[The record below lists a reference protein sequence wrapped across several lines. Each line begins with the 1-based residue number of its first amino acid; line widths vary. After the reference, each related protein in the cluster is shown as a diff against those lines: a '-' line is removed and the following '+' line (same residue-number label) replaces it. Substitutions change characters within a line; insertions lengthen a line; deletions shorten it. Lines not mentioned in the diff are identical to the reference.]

1 MVQIDSLEIQVSAQ
15 TNKANASVELLSK
28 KLDRLSSSLS
38 SVNSRGLATLGAGVN
53 KLANAMSNFSAN
65 TKTADFSRLARN
77 LTTISNIDTSK
88 FSELSAKISQ
98 LSTAFGSVGTIDA
111 SGIANI
117 GTSLS
122 KLGGKNAIAGA
133 DNLIKVG
140 DKLSQFITQMNGIGS
155 LTFDA
160 TNLSNLINSIS
171 RLGGKN
177 ATEAAKNLSP
187 ISAQLQNFVR
197 QLNSIGSLT
206 FDTANLSN
214 LIAGITRLGGKAA
227 TSAAA
232 NIPRLATELSGLM
245 TTLSRVPVIN
255 RNVID
260 MTNALA
266 NLARTGAGSGRAANS
281 LSQSF
286 TNISL
291 AGNRTLGT
299 LRGMQGGFRN
309 LIRTILPF
317 VGVYQLFN
325 FGRRAIEISSDL
337 TEVQNVVDTTF
348 GEMTYKVE
356 ELAKTSIEQ
365 FGLSELSLKE
375 FSSRFQATGTAM
387 GFPIEK
393 MSDMSIELTKLTA
406 DMSSFYNVAQED
418 VAKNLQSIFTGETEP
433 LRKYG
438 LDLTQAT
445 LQEWALKQGLDADM
459 QSMSQTE
466 KTMLRYQYV
475 IANTGAAQGDFADTA
490 KTWANQTRI
499 LTQQL
504 EQLASI
510 AGGVLVNAFKPL
522 VQALNEAMSHI
533 IAFAETISNALG
545 KIFGWK
551 FEKGGGAGGI
561 GGLVEDTE
569 DLESGLGG
577 AEKAAKKLNKQLRA
591 FDELNLITTDTDGA
605 GGAGGG
611 TGGAGAGAEGQGGQ
625 WIQTES
631 ILQGYESSLDTLYKL
646 GDYIGAKL
654 SEAME
659 SIRWEDVYEK
669 ARNFGT
675 GLASFLNGLISPRL
689 FGNVGTTIAGS
700 LNTAL
705 HFLDSFGEEFDWKNF
720 GESIAAGVNNFFSTF
735 DFDLLASAINKWANG
750 LLDSMTS
757 FLDRVQWRDI
767 GEKIRKGLLKIK
779 FKEIGIKVGKV
790 LIDFL
795 KSGIK
800 TAGGFFNIDTR
811 FLEDTFDS
819 FSALFEKFA
828 GGIIDGMASLF
839 RAVSPLVNSTLQAL
853 VNGLAIAFDAL
864 FRALNAIP
872 PSVLTAIGGALGGLL
887 ATFVVY
893 EGVTSTINAIQTVWS
908 NFVRV
913 ITDAFTFLA
922 ANPYVAIAS
931 GIAAVSGALI
941 ALQESWE
948 EKQNQLWETEQ
959 IEKYGDTLN
968 NIEQKYKDFADS
980 VAENAQARLD
990 HVNNVSSVEIP
1001 YLETL
1006 ADKYFDLSE
1015 KTDLSEKEYAE
1026 LKLAS
1031 QELVE
1036 NFPQLQEFYDKTTGL
1051 INIERGAIEDL
1062 IDAKKQELIL
1072 SALGEAWAETVK
1084 EQVEAQKLL
1093 DEATSNLT
1101 TAQEEL
1107 NDAYINLEETAVGGR
1122 YTDAAQENYA
1132 KAAQAVE
1139 TYTASQESAAE
1150 AVKTATEKMTYY
1162 ETQYAEHLE
1171 QIKNNTSGFGAKTG
1185 ENFTNSLVEALK
1197 SGQSIIQGEFSTIAE
1212 NSTNAFNQKINESD
1226 TASSILE
1233 KMGEVTNAAREKL
1246 EIHSPSK
1253 VFQEIGGNVIKG
1265 FLEGI
1270 ENLFSQPIQ
1279 KMQDLVTKI
1288 ISPFNNVNIDFKSI
1302 GTNAMQGLLDGL
1314 KSLENTLYEKAK
1326 NIANKITDTIKNVL
1340 DIHSP
1345 SRVMFELGG
1354 YTMQGFQN
1362 GLENLYQPILSSMKS
1377 FGHNLQ
1383 VAPAPSFDS
1392 IYRSY
1397 EPTVQNTIAYSNNR
1411 NSLDDMEKWAYNIA
1425 YNAFSAALNNSKI
1438 LRDQN
1443 EILDD
1448 IREKP
1453 TLDSDGLYKSFVQK
1467 SMERGGNSHGGAMNR
1482 LAVAQ
1487 ELYR

>member
-1 MVQIDSLEIQVSAQ
+1 MLSFLCRGYGYMQIDSLDIQISAQ
-15 TNKANASVELLSK
+15 VNKANASITTLSN
-28 KLDRLSSSLS
+28 KLNRLTASLS
-38 SVNSRGLATLGAGVN
+38 GVNPRGLATLGAGVN

-140 DKLSQFITQMNGIGS
+140 DKLSQFVTQMNGIGS

-232 NIPRLATELSGLM
+232 NIPKLATELSSLM
-245 TTLSRVPVIN
+245 TTLSKAPAIN
-255 RNVID
+255 KNVID

-266 NLARTGAGSGRAANS
+266 NLARTGASSGRAANS

-286 TNISL
+286 ANISST
-291 AGNRTLGT
+291 GNKTLGT
-299 LRGMQGGFRN
+299 LKGIQGSFRS
-309 LIRTILPF
+309 LLRSILPF
-317 VGVYQLFN
+317 VGVFQLFS
-325 FGRRAIEISSDL
+325 FGKQAIEISSDL

-348 GEMTYKVE
+348 GDMAYKVE
-356 ELAKTSIEQ
+356 SLAKTSIQQ
-365 FGLSELSLKE
+365 FGLSELSLKQ
-375 FSSRFQATGTAM
+375 FSSRFQAMGTAM

-445 LQEWALKQGLDADM
+445 LQEWAHKQGIDAKM
-459 QSMSQTE
+459 SSMSQAE

-475 IANTGAAQGDFADTA
+475 MANTGAAQGDFADTA

-510 AGGVLVNAFKPL
+510 VGGVLINAFKPL

-611 TGGAGAGAEGQGGQ
+611 AGGAGADVEGQGGK
-625 WIQTES
+625 WVQTES
-631 ILQGYESSLDTLYKL
+631 ILQGYESELDTLYKL
-646 GDYIGAKL
+646 GDYIGTKL

-705 HFLDSFGEEFDWKNF
+705 HFLDSFGEEFDWNNF
-720 GESIAAGVNNFFSTF
+720 GESIAAGANNFFSTF
-735 DFDLLASAINKWANG
+735 DFGLLANTINVWANG
-750 LLDSMTS
+750 LLDAVIEFLDDTEWEMIGEQIGTFLEGLDFIEIGGKLAAVLEKAVDSAIETWKGAFDAAPIETAIITAIAVLKFTGLGTEWFSTLSSKMSATVKGKSIGLKPTIVIAAVTWEIGFNVGKSLGQFLSEKGMISEADYENFTWFGEDGFFDTIIPDTTSIDTFISDLQTNLIAFQQMATDFENNPAIASLTDALIGPWISAALDLPNHVADMNNEIEDFGKDIESWWDTDIAGTFSLWGQDINAFWDESVVPWFTKEKWTAFGENIKTGISEKWKGFTDWWRGTGFYGWWNEDIAPWFTFEKWSELGQAILDGISAKWNELSAWWGDTAIVSWWEEDIAPWFTVEKWNELLENVKTS
-757 FLDRVQWRDI
+757 FASKWSETSEQWKTDI
-767 GEKIRKGLLKIK
+767 TDWWEEDVAPWFTVEKWTS
-779 FKEIGIKVGKV
+779 VM
-790 LIDFL
+790 
-795 KSGIK
+795 S
-800 TAGGFFNIDTR
+800 
-811 FLEDTFDS
+811 
-819 FSALFEKFA
+819 
-828 GGIIDGMASLF
+828 GIIDGFKKTFKNAANAAIAIFNNLIDWINSKMYFKWDAFEIAGQEIIPGGSIRLFSIPPIPKLATGGLVYKSTFAEIGEAGTEAILPLTNRAAMHQLVNEIMESAGSNIQYSNSYNNEYSEEASL
-839 RAVSPLVNSTLQAL
+839 LMT
-853 VNGLAIAFDAL
+853 
-864 FRALNAIP
+864 
-872 PSVLTAIGGALGGLL
+872 
-887 ATFVVY
+887 
-893 EGVTSTINAIQTVWS
+893 
-908 NFVRV
+908 
-913 ITDAFTFLA
+913 
-922 ANPYVAIAS
+922 
-931 GIAAVSGALI
+931 
-941 ALQESWE
+941 
-948 EKQNQLWETEQ
+948 QNQLLRRQNELL
-959 IEKYGDTLN
+959 EKILKKPTIGNDE
-968 NIEQKYKDFADS
+968 IGKRA
-980 VAENAQARLD
+980 
-990 HVNNVSSVEIP
+990 VN
-1001 YLETL
+1001 Y
-1006 ADKYFDLSE
+1006 
-1015 KTDLSEKEYAE
+1015 
-1026 LKLAS
+1026 
-1031 QELVE
+1031 
-1036 NFPQLQEFYDKTTGL
+1036 
-1051 INIERGAIEDL
+1051 
-1062 IDAKKQELIL
+1062 
-1072 SALGEAWAETVK
+1072 
-1084 EQVEAQKLL
+1084 
-1093 DEATSNLT
+1093 
-1101 TAQEEL
+1101 
-1107 NDAYINLEETAVGGR
+1107 
-1122 YTDAAQENYA
+1122 
-1132 KAAQAVE
+1132 
-1139 TYTASQESAAE
+1139 
-1150 AVKTATEKMTYY
+1150 
-1162 ETQYAEHLE
+1162 
-1171 QIKNNTSGFGAKTG
+1171 
-1185 ENFTNSLVEALK
+1185 
-1197 SGQSIIQGEFSTIAE
+1197 IQGEE
-1212 NSTNAFNQKINESD
+1212 RRLQ
-1226 TASSILE
+1226 
-1233 KMGEVTNAAREKL
+1233 
-1246 EIHSPSK
+1246 
-1253 VFQEIGGNVIKG
+1253 
-1265 FLEGI
+1265 
-1270 ENLFSQPIQ
+1270 
-1279 KMQDLVTKI
+1279 
-1288 ISPFNNVNIDFKSI
+1288 
-1302 GTNAMQGLLDGL
+1302 
-1314 KSLENTLYEKAK
+1314 KSL
-1326 NIANKITDTIKNVL
+1326 V
-1340 DIHSP
+1340 
-1345 SRVMFELGG
+1345 G
-1354 YTMQGFQN
+1354 
-1362 GLENLYQPILSSMKS
+1362 
-1377 FGHNLQ
+1377 
-1383 VAPAPSFDS
+1383 
-1392 IYRSY
+1392 IY
-1397 EPTVQNTIAYSNNR
+1397 
-1411 NSLDDMEKWAYNIA
+1411 
-1425 YNAFSAALNNSKI
+1425 
-1438 LRDQN
+1438 
-1443 EILDD
+1443 
-1448 IREKP
+1448 
-1453 TLDSDGLYKSFVQK
+1453 
-1467 SMERGGNSHGGAMNR
+1467 
-1482 LAVAQ
+1482 
-1487 ELYR
+1487 